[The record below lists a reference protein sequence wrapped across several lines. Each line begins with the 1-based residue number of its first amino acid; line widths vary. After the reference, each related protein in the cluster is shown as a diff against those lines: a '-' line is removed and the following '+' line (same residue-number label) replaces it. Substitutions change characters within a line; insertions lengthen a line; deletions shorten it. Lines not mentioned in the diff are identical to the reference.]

1 MMRKWSPE
9 PTGSTN
15 STGSTVGRSGGPVR
29 GVVRGAAA
37 DDARN
42 ARFDAGFH
50 RHAQLA
56 PEVVEQLRAEAQAAG
71 YAAGW
76 AEGRRAAEQ
85 VARDAREAFAAESAA
100 IAAAQEEAGRRV
112 LGSLG
117 AAVDRFEQRALPSVE
132 NMQAQLVEAAFALA
146 ESIVGRELATAAE
159 PGVDAI
165 ARALAFAPM
174 GRSAVARLHP
184 MDAASLPSTAVV
196 NGRDVVVVADPALAP
211 GDAVVECD
219 ASTVESRIAA
229 GLERAR
235 AAVTA
240 ITRVATEPS
249 AEQSPGFE
257 TDRNVE
263 NFENFENLQNG
274 DHA

>member
-1 MMRKWSPE
+1 MMRKWSPDQSGR
-9 PTGSTN
+9 PTGQ
-15 STGSTVGRSGGPVR
+15 V

-37 DDARN
+37 ADVRN

-56 PEVVEQLRAEAQAAG
+56 PEVAERLRAEAQAAG

-76 AEGRRAAEQ
+76 AEGRRAAD
-85 VARDAREAFAAESAA
+85 VAAREAREAFAAESAA
-100 IAAAQEEAGRRV
+100 IAAAQEAAARRV
-112 LGSLG
+112 LGALAG
-117 AAVDRFEQRALPSVE
+117 AVDRFERAAIPSVE

-159 PGVDAI
+159 PGRDAI
-165 ARALAFAPM
+165 ARALAFAPP

-184 MDAASLPSTAVV
+184 MDAAALPGTAVFD
-196 NGRDVVVVADPALAP
+196 GRDVVVVADAALAP

-240 ITRVATEPS
+240 ILDTPDDPNG
-249 AEQSPGFE
+249 EQS
-257 TDRNVE
+257 
-263 NFENFENLQNG
+263 
-274 DHA
+274 